1 MAAKRC
7 AAVRPRDDRAR
18 LRAAVL
24 QLGATL
30 GWEPHEVIAFTEALT
45 DCSWGRC
52 GSDEFR
58 AALDE
63 YLSIARVFGACARRG
78 SGPGAEGAP

>member
-1 MAAKRC
+1 MAAKHD
-7 AAVRPRDDRAR
+7 AGDQPRDDRAR
-18 LRAAVL
+18 LRSAVL

-30 GWEPHEVIAFTEALT
+30 GWEPHQVIAFTEALT

-58 AALDE
+58 AALEE
-63 YLSIARVFGACARRG
+63 YLSIARAVEARASRHSDG
-78 SGPGAEGAP
+78 GTERTR

>member
-1 MAAKRC
+1 MTGKRKVC
-7 AAVRPRDDRAR
+7 VRPRDDRAR
-18 LRAAVL
+18 LRSGVL

-30 GWEPHEVIAFTEALT
+30 GWQPHEVIAFTEALT

-58 AALDE
+58 AALEE
-63 YLSIARVFGACARRG
+63 YLSIARAVEARATRQPHVIG
-78 SGPGAEGAP
+78 EDRR